1 MAARPPI
8 LTQVYD
14 SPCGKLIL
22 GSCRDGL
29 CLCDWVDGKRSARV
43 RAKLLALYGDRFTP
57 GHSEVLDAAAEQL
70 DEYFAG
76 ERRNFDVLTL
86 SGGTEFRGDVWWELI
101 RIPYGQ
107 TISYAGL
114 AARIGRPSAVRAVAG
129 ACAANPLAIFIP
141 CHRVIAADGS
151 LGGYSGGL
159 AAKQHLLDIET
170 KPLLR
175 LLSMLN

>member
-1 MAARPPI
+1 MDARPPI

-29 CLCDWVDGKRSARV
+29 CLCDWVEGAHSART
-43 RAKLLALYGDRFTP
+43 RSRLLALYGDRLTP
-57 GHSEVLDAAAEQL
+57 GHSEVLDAAAGQL

-86 SGGTEFRGDVWWELI
+86 SGGSEFRGNVWWELI

-107 TISYAGL
+107 TISYSKL
-114 AARIGRPSAVRAVAG
+114 AARIGRPGAARAVAG

-175 LLSMLN
+175 LLGMLG